1 MANYGFS
8 ITLDQPFDAAV
19 ERVVRALGQ
28 QGFGVL
34 SDIDVQKT
42 LKAKIGVERGPYR
55 ILGACNPGFANR
67 ALEAEPDVGLL
78 LPCNVVVR
86 GEADGRTTVA
96 FLDPAAALRLSDD
109 DRVRAVGAEVR
120 ELLGKVRDE
129 LRKEEG

>member
-1 MANYGFS
+1 MSDYGFH
-8 ITLDQPFDAAV
+8 ITLDQPFEAAV
-19 ERVVRALGQ
+19 ERVVQALAQ

-55 ILGACNPGFANR
+55 ILGACNPTFANR
-67 ALEAEPDVGLL
+67 VIEAEPDVGLL

-96 FLDPAAALRLSDD
+96 FMDPVAVLGLSDD

-120 ELLGKVRDE
+120 GLIEKVRDG
-129 LRKEEG
+129 LRREN

>member
-1 MANYGFS
+1 MSDYGFS

-19 ERVVRALGQ
+19 ERVVQALAR

-55 ILGACNPGFANR
+55 ILGACNPAFANR
-67 ALEAEPDVGLL
+67 AIEAEPDVGLL

-96 FLDPAAALRLSDD
+96 FLDPVAVLRLADD

-120 ELLGKVRDE
+120 ELLERVRASLQRE
-129 LRKEEG
+129 S